1 MSLNRIKKEIRKE
14 VIEPATDPR
23 KLFRL
28 NRFISSRYTV
38 IIFLILL
45 DILLFGAINYIV
57 NVLSHAF
64 DWFVTQEKISYGI
77 INIFPNLA
85 TIGPLKGVY
94 SLLFLCMIA
103 LDIVVLYQIHTSYSE
118 KNFNV
123 DQKGDSRW
131 ETLEEIQEEF
141 LAIPEREKEYEGFP
155 GTLMSRQNGIAYIE
169 RYPTNNL
176 YIGITR
182 SGKGEEHVFPNLDIL
197 TRASVKSSL
206 IIGDP
211 KLELYKSSKKTLEE
225 RGYKVYLFNLDDP
238 LHSMGYNPLTIIKET
253 YCSGDYADAEM
264 LANSLS
270 FSIFRPDE
278 CSGDEKYFAGAAA
291 GLLAAMVLA
300 LIEDCIEEDKNTNR
314 KRYELY
320 KEKRAAY
327 DKLPEDMRNAERTHY
342 LQRSQDTSADLIS
355 ASYIDTIPPEIPFS
369 ELKVAENQ
377 INMFS
382 IINIFSELA
391 VINIDQNN
399 TALDLYFTTRPPMD
413 RAKLKYLS
421 TKVAGDRTKGSI
433 YSTMSEKLLIFTY
446 ENIAKMTCDS
456 SFNLRDLGFG
466 EQPIAL
472 FFNTPDYDKS
482 NHFLASVLIRQLYF
496 VLAKAATREM
506 SGKCLRPVKFLLDEF
521 GNLPAIENMQG
532 IITVCL
538 GRNISF
544 DLYVQDYMQLENL
557 YDKTAAIIQSNCANT
572 FYIMAG
578 DTDTAERFSKMLG
591 NKTVVD
597 IQRSGHRLEF
607 GKTFTETTIEQPLM
621 NPAQLLRLQPGEC
634 VIHRRTKK
642 MNSSG
647 EPGELNPIFNSKH
660 RNTVAPGTYMKR
672 RYEYLLNTFPNP
684 DTISLESIN
693 TESREYINLSERIFN
708 FEKKFQALI
717 KPESPIFT
725 TQTPTPTVKTHL
737 SEEKYQLLF
746 TSLSRILGDN
756 FEEEYHV
763 NQYSSIDTFLEL
775 ISNVD
780 MKEIERDSLL
790 FLLNT

>member
-155 GTLMSRQNGIAYIE
+155 GTLMSRQDGIAYIE

-327 DKLPEDMRNAERTHY
+327 DRLPEDMRNAERIHY

-456 SFNLRDLGFG
+456 SFNLRDLGIG

-693 TESREYINLSERIFN
+693 TESREYINLSDRVFN

-717 KPESPIFT
+717 KPESPIFP

>member
-155 GTLMSRQNGIAYIE
+155 GTLMSRQDGIAYIE

-327 DKLPEDMRNAERTHY
+327 DRLPEDMRNAERIHY

-472 FFNTPDYDKS
+472 FFNTPEYDKS

-693 TESREYINLSERIFN
+693 TENREYINLSERVFN

>member
-155 GTLMSRQNGIAYIE
+155 GTLMSRQDGIAYIE

-327 DKLPEDMRNAERTHY
+327 DRLPEDMRNAERIHY

-369 ELKVAENQ
+369 ELKGAENQ

-693 TESREYINLSERIFN
+693 TESREYINLSERVFN

>member
-14 VIEPATDPR
+14 VIEPATDSR

-155 GTLMSRQNGIAYIE
+155 GTLMSRQDGIAYIE

-327 DKLPEDMRNAERTHY
+327 DRLPEDMRNAERIHY

-693 TESREYINLSERIFN
+693 TESREYINLSERVFN

-725 TQTPTPTVKTHL
+725 TQTLTPTVKTHL

>member
-45 DILLFGAINYIV
+45 DILLFGAISYIV

-155 GTLMSRQNGIAYIE
+155 GTLMSRQDGIAYIE

-327 DKLPEDMRNAERTHY
+327 DRLPEDMRNAERIHY

-693 TESREYINLSERIFN
+693 TESREYINLSERVFN

>member
-14 VIEPATDPR
+14 VIEPATDSR

-155 GTLMSRQNGIAYIE
+155 GTLMSRQDGIAYIE

-693 TESREYINLSERIFN
+693 TESREYINLSERVFN
-708 FEKKFQALI
+708 FEKNFQALI

>member
-94 SLLFLCMIA
+94 SLLFLCIIA

-155 GTLMSRQNGIAYIE
+155 GTLMSRQDGIAYIE

-327 DKLPEDMRNAERTHY
+327 DRLPEDMRNAERIHY

-693 TESREYINLSERIFN
+693 TESREYINLSERVFN

>member
-155 GTLMSRQNGIAYIE
+155 GTLMSRQDGIAYIE

-327 DKLPEDMRNAERTHY
+327 DRLPEDMRNAERIHY

-399 TALDLYFTTRPPMD
+399 TALDLYFTTRPPID

-693 TESREYINLSERIFN
+693 TESREYINLSERVFN

>member
-155 GTLMSRQNGIAYIE
+155 GTLMSRQDGIAYIE

-327 DKLPEDMRNAERTHY
+327 DRLPEDMRNAERIHY

-355 ASYIDTIPPEIPFS
+355 ASYIDTISPEIPFS

-693 TESREYINLSERIFN
+693 TESREYINLSERVFN

>member
-1 MSLNRIKKEIRKE
+1 
-14 VIEPATDPR
+14 
-23 KLFRL
+23 
-28 NRFISSRYTV
+28 
-38 IIFLILL
+38 
-45 DILLFGAINYIV
+45 
-57 NVLSHAF
+57 
-64 DWFVTQEKISYGI
+64 
-77 INIFPNLA
+77 
-85 TIGPLKGVY
+85 
-94 SLLFLCMIA
+94 MIA

-155 GTLMSRQNGIAYIE
+155 GTLMSRQDGIAYIE

>member
-155 GTLMSRQNGIAYIE
+155 GTLMSRQDGIAYIE

-327 DKLPEDMRNAERTHY
+327 DRLPEDMRNAERIHY

-355 ASYIDTIPPEIPFS
+355 ASYIDTIPPEIPFA

-693 TESREYINLSERIFN
+693 TESREYINLSERVFN

>member
-155 GTLMSRQNGIAYIE
+155 GTLMSRQDGIAYIE

>member
-14 VIEPATDPR
+14 VIEPATDSR

-155 GTLMSRQNGIAYIE
+155 GTLMSRQDGIAYIE

-314 KRYELY
+314 NRYELY

-391 VINIDQNN
+391 VININQNN

-693 TESREYINLSERIFN
+693 TESREYINLSERVFN